1 MQLYS
6 SRHVCIKIIKSP
18 MRIEGWM
25 NGWKSWHVFPP
36 SLELSNIIHNL
47 IFYSNQIYWIEFL
60 HPGVGLR
67 PSMMIPY
74 GTIVGAD
81 TMHPE
86 FYHGSTCLIK
96 SNRQSRWFQNIPQL
110 IGCLLTFQPYGNV
123 WLVIKRNNRL
133 WSSETDMSVTNR
145 KVKLISVTVFTE
157 TDETKIY
164 PLYGISRIS

>member
-1 MQLYS
+1 MKVMAY
-6 SRHVCIKIIKSP
+6 
-18 MRIEGWM
+18 
-25 NGWKSWHVFPP
+25 FPP

-74 GTIVGAD
+74 GITVGAD

-96 SNRQSRWFQNIPQL
+96 SNRQSRWLQNIPQL
-110 IGCLLTFQPYGNV
+110 IGCLLTFQHYGNV

-133 WSSETDMSVTNR
+133 WSSETDMSVTDR
-145 KVKLISVTVFTE
+145 KVKLKSVTAFTE
-157 TDETKIY
+157 TDEIKIY